1 MTQALQHHIA
11 GSTCPG
17 FAEAAMAPFPS
28 VPEAAILPLDHGP
41 PHLPD
46 DDPAIVVRR
55 TRSTDI
61 DAHTAQLQDWD
72 LHYDQLDC
80 GAFEGC
86 FTDIRWPGMQLFV
99 ETTTRRL
106 RQRGQ
111 LLPDSFGIG
120 TMLEGDATLGIN
132 GIRAG
137 VGTLLTC
144 DSTELD
150 ICTPAN
156 CSVAGVIV
164 ESETLH
170 QAAESMPELAP
181 LLHRD
186 TLLAMAPPAAL
197 FDSWRALLLDGVQM
211 ALERPWLL
219 HDPAIQEQL
228 RGDLLVHLL
237 EAMAGAQRDDQVFP
251 AGARKRIVDRA
262 CELMLAQPDE
272 PLSLFEVC
280 SRVGAS
286 PRKLGY
292 CFQDVLGL
300 SPARYI
306 KTMRLNAVRRDLAR
320 GETPDLSV
328 YDAAARRGFWH
339 FGHFSADYKKHFS
352 ELPSQT
358 LSRARLKRAA

>member
-1 MTQALQHHIA
+1 MTPVPALHRNDCEPLQHT
-11 GSTCPG
+11 SCSKP
-17 FAEAAMAPFPS
+17 
-28 VPEAAILPLDHGP
+28 V
-41 PHLPD
+41 
-46 DDPAIVVRR
+46 VVRR
-55 TRSTDI
+55 TRTNDI
-61 DAHTAQLQDWD
+61 DTHTAQLQDWE

-99 ETTTRRL
+99 ETTTRRV
-106 RQRGQ
+106 RQRGH

-120 TMLEGDATLGIN
+120 TMLDGDGSLCVN
-132 GIRAG
+132 GIRSG

-150 ICTPAN
+150 LCTPAN
-156 CSVAGVIV
+156 CTVAGLVV
-164 ESETLH
+164 DADTLH
-170 QAAESMPELAP
+170 EAAESMPGLGP
-181 LLHRD
+181 LLRPD
-186 TLLAMAPPAAL
+186 MLLAMTPPE
-197 FDSWRALLLDGVQM
+197 ALLAPWRSLLLSSVQS
-211 ALERPWLL
+211 AIERPWLL
-219 HDPAIQEQL
+219 HNPGVQQQL
-228 RGDLLVHLL
+228 RSDLLVHLV
-237 EAMAGAQRDDQVFP
+237 EAMAGAQRADQVHR

-262 CELMLAQPDE
+262 CELMLSQPDE

-306 KTMRLNAVRRDLAR
+306 KAMRLNDVRRELAR
-320 GETPDLSV
+320 GDKPELSV

-339 FGHFSADYKKHFS
+339 FGHFSADYKRQFS
-352 ELPSQT
+352 ELPSET
-358 LSRARLKRAA
+358 LGRARRQIGRQTRPPVNSSAAAAR